1 MRKSLLDALDMVFI
15 PKQIAKQIVLAV
27 ALESS
32 MVCCVL
38 CAYGLYHNNFYYDI
52 VYLLTTSH
60 TYNNILYNTALAKYI
75 ST

>member
-38 CAYGLYHNNFYYDI
+38 CAYGNIFYYTI
-52 VYLLTTSH
+52 TTLS
-60 TYNNILYNTALAKYI
+60 IF
-75 ST
+75 